1 MIANELIVLNA
12 KKQICNYSMFKDDI
26 FSHEIES
33 LRKISLLSVIKLE
46 TSDFVFVFC
55 FFFASDNLS
64 AYFKT
69 EMIYRMVNRNLK
81 AVKPGLNVALL

>member
-26 FSHEIES
+26 FSHEIEA

-55 FFFASDNLS
+55 FFLQAI
-64 AYFKT
+64 
-69 EMIYRMVNRNLK
+69 IYLHILK
-81 AVKPGLNVALL
+81 PRWYIAW

>member
-26 FSHEIES
+26 FSHEIEA

-55 FFFASDNLS
+55 FFASDNLS

-81 AVKPGLNVALL
+81 AVNQV